1 MARKASRLKV
11 MRQEA
16 PMPTECPFH
25 VGQEVT
31 VDGFRFHSTP
41 NRIETVVRVSESPQ
55 FVELSDGHRWD
66 WSGKYYPGEPRVG
79 GPFIRP
85 TLPGDRDAIEKH
97 VLVERLSRMGER
109 EWAALGVE
117 ALRVAVA
124 AAEGRAR

>member
-1 MARKASRLKV
+1 
-11 MRQEA
+11 
-16 PMPTECPFH
+16 MPTECPFH

-31 VDGFRFHSTP
+31 MDGFRVLPTP

-55 FVELSDGHRWD
+55 FVELSGGHRWC
-66 WSGKYYPGEPRVG
+66 WSGKFFFYPGEPQNED

-85 TLPGDRDAIEKH
+85 TQPGDRDAIEKH
-97 VLVERLSRMGER
+97 ALVERLSRMGEA

-124 AAEGRAR
+124 AVEGRAR